1 MHTFKYNDQ
10 GDWELNEMV
19 YGDEQII
26 QNLKH
31 LFRQRAGEWLFNEIQ
46 GFRHEETWQKNV
58 DKRVITQ
65 AVRDCAYQEPRVAE
79 VKDVQVDFNKIQ
91 RRLIIKFTAVKEN
104 DERIEVN
111 FDVNTNGL

>member
-19 YGDEQII
+19 HGDEQIV

-31 LFRQRAGEWLFNEIQ
+31 LFRQRASEWLFNELQ
-46 GFRHEETWQKNV
+46 GFRHEQTWEKVV

-65 AVRDCAYQEPRVAE
+65 AVYDCAYQEPRVAE

-91 RRLIIKFTAVKEN
+91 RQLNIKFTAVKA
-104 DERIEVN
+104 DGERIEVN
-111 FDVNTNGL
+111 FSVNSNGV